1 MCGRVIL
8 QLFGNSR
15 GLVWNVM
22 IELAGNVV
30 RGWTS
35 EFLPSKDTGPGPLE
49 WWRSCALGLSL
60 PSRWVWMIDGWFLTE
75 SALLKCARIE

>member
-35 EFLPSKDTGPGPLE
+35 EFLPSKG
-49 WWRSCALGLSL
+49 CKAGLARDL
-60 PSRWVWMIDGWFLTE
+60 VHLNGGGV
-75 SALLKCARIE
+75 CVRIEAPFAVVLDD